1 MKQAIIT
8 ALLALFLLFSGCAQ
22 NAQPDQAGTAD
33 TGGNNMANTA
43 SSTTA
48 TAQKGDTVRVDY
60 VGKLEN
66 GTVFDTSI
74 QNEAL
79 RAKLEPRP
87 SYEPLEFKVG
97 AGQMIPGF
105 DAGVVGMKEGQE
117 KTVKLPPSQAYGE
130 RREDA
135 VISIP
140 VASIGNSQDMKVGSM
155 LFAQNGA
162 AGRVI
167 ELTNGTNATA
177 KIDFNHELAGKTLI
191 FSIKMLNITKGR

>member
-1 MKQAIIT
+1 
-8 ALLALFLLFSGCAQ
+8 
-22 NAQPDQAGTAD
+22 
-33 TGGNNMANTA
+33 MANTA
-43 SSTTA
+43 SNTTA
-48 TAQKGDTVRVDY
+48 AVQKGDTVRVDY

-66 GTVFDTSI
+66 GTLFDTSL
-74 QNEAL
+74 QAEAKK
-79 RAKLEPRP
+79 AGLEPRP

-97 AGQMIPGF
+97 AGQMIAGF
-105 DAGVVGMKEGQE
+105 DAGVVGMREGQE

-140 VASIGNSQDMKVGSM
+140 VASIGNSQNIKVGSM

-191 FSIKMLNITKGR
+191 FAIKMVSIKKG